1 VLELIETISEL
12 RNRLK
17 RSTKVE
23 SDQGST
29 KVEPYDSTPPAN
41 LTIGLVP
48 TMGALHAGHAALI
61 DTARAECDIVVVSVF
76 VNPLQFNDD
85 DDLARYPRTLDDDV
99 TLCRRL
105 GVDIVF
111 APSASDMYP
120 SPPECSVD
128 IGRLGDH
135 LCGKFRPGHFRGVAT
150 VVLKLLEIVRPHR
163 AYFGEK
169 DAQQLAII
177 RRLITDFNVP
187 TEVIEVPTVR
197 EADGLAM
204 SSRNRHLTRDQRR
217 IATCLYASL
226 LDAKRMVEGGERSAH
241 AIRAA
246 AAARIPHGDIKLE
259 YLDLVDPA
267 TLQPVD
273 EITGPVRIAGALWV
287 GKTRLIDN
295 LLVRC

>member
-12 RNRLK
+12 RDRLK
-17 RSTKVE
+17 RSAKVE
-23 SDQGST
+23 
-29 KVEPYDSTPPAN
+29 
-41 LTIGLVP
+41 TIGLVP

-61 DTARAECDIVVVSVF
+61 DAARRECDIVAASIF
-76 VNPLQFNDD
+76 VNPLQFNDN

-99 TLCRRL
+99 ALCRRL

-111 APSASDMYP
+111 APSSSDMYP

-135 LCGKFRPGHFRGVAT
+135 LCGKFRPGHFRGVAI

-187 TEVIEVPTVR
+187 TDVIEVPTVR
-197 EADGLAM
+197 EADGLAV
-204 SSRNRHLTRDQRR
+204 SSRNRHLREDQRR

-226 LDAKRMVEGGERSAH
+226 LDAKRLIEGGERSTR

-246 AAARIPHGDIKLE
+246 AVARLPHGDIKLE
-259 YLDLVDPA
+259 YLEIVDPA